1 MFNFI
6 VTAVRESV
14 KQQVPATGLG
24 LFRLCY
30 GLLTLQEIIFLLYF
44 RHLIFDPTP
53 YLDVE
58 FPMIPF
64 FLCTWGIAAASLS
77 IGYRCQLSAIVNYI
91 FWIVFANFTPM
102 QRDFDGGFDQFMAG
116 TGFFL
121 LFLPL
126 DRAFAVD
133 TLRYKLRYAYRQLSS
148 LNLKPATVSLLA
160 YNIPVAICLGFLYFD
175 SAVHKLFAE
184 HWRNGLGAWLPSSL
198 PYYISALDMSWILNN
213 EMLIKGFGYLI
224 LVFQFTFI
232 FLFYFRQLRLFYVL
246 VGMALHLGITLTFNI
261 YPFGL
266 GMLSFYLLLIPFS
279 WWEALGKRLR
289 NQAPSLTVLYDEQ
302 CPLCNRTVVLLN
314 HFDIFRA
321 IEFKGLQSHAADYP
335 ALQNIEQQQLLT
347 DLYAADTKG
356 TLFQGLD
363 TYIRI
368 LIKMRYTAPL
378 GFILGLPGIY
388 RYAAGKYRRIA
399 DNRLRQSCDA
409 ACAVSVPATPQPPLL
424 YDRIFE
430 TYAAAQPRQFALRF
444 SKVLMLFLLLQLNS
458 TVHYGILYRL
468 HINAAAN
475 PVTAPFATLSNSILM
490 LTTTFIGITPH
501 ALYMHD
507 HFAGYNHIL
516 GLTYIDAAGAEHW
529 LPFINEQGRM
539 LAPNWGRVHSMWAN
553 ISVTPN
559 IDNQRLAKAIKKIT
573 AFWGV
578 KVGMDLNDAR
588 FRIKLKKAQ
597 APAEWQPNLRN
608 DNLAQPWGDI
618 GSAEWRKHLFTL
630 QLPENI
636 EAL

>member
-6 VTAVRESV
+6 VSAVRESV

-64 FLCTWGIAAASLS
+64 FLCFWGIVAASLAV
-77 IGYRCQLSAIVNYI
+77 GYRCQLSAAVNYI
-91 FWIVFANFTPM
+91 FWILFANFTPM

-116 TGFFL
+116 AGFFL
-121 LFLPL
+121 LFMPL

-133 TLRYKLRYAYRQLSS
+133 TLRYKLGQTYKRMR
-148 LNLKPATVSLLA
+148 NLKPRTVSLLA

-175 SAVHKLFAE
+175 SAIHKLFAE
-184 HWRNGLGAWLPSSL
+184 HWRNGLGGWLPSSF

-224 LVFQFTFI
+224 FVFQFTFI
-232 FLFYFRQLRLFYVL
+232 FLFYFKRLRLFYLL
-246 VGMALHLGITLTFNI
+246 VGITLHLGITLTFNI

-266 GMLSFYLLLIPFS
+266 GMLSFYLLLVPFS
-279 WWEALGKRLR
+279 WWETLR
-289 NQAPSLTVLYDEQ
+289 RWFSNKTPTLTVLYDEE
-302 CPLCNRTVVLLN
+302 CPLCNRTVITLN

-321 IEFKGLQSHAADYP
+321 IEFKGLQSHAGEYA
-335 ALQNIEQQQLLT
+335 ALRNIDQKQLLT
-347 DLYAADTKG
+347 DLYAIDRDGK
-356 TLFQGLD
+356 LYQGLD
-363 TYIRI
+363 TYIEI
-368 LIKMRYTAPL
+368 LINMRYTAPL
-378 GFILGLPGIY
+378 GFIMRVPVVY
-388 RYAAGKYRRIA
+388 QYAAQKYRHIA
-399 DNRLRQSCDA
+399 DNRLRKPCDA
-409 ACAVSVPATPQPPLL
+409 ACAVEISAVPTQLL
-424 YDRIFE
+424 YERIFE
-430 TYAAAQPRQFALRF
+430 TYAGQQPRQFSLRF
-444 SKVLMLFLLLQLNS
+444 TKVLVLFLLLQLNS
-458 TVHYGILYRL
+458 TIHYGILYRL
-468 HINAAAN
+468 HINPSQN
-475 PVTAPFATLSNSILM
+475 PITAPFATLSNSILM
-490 LTTTFIGITPH
+490 LTTTFVGITPH

-516 GLTYIDAAGAEHW
+516 GITYIDASGTERW
-529 LPFINEQGRM
+529 LPFINEEGR
-539 LAPNWGRVHSMWAN
+539 LVAPNWGRVHSMWAN

-559 IDNQRLAKAIKKIT
+559 IDNQRLAKAIKKVT

-578 KVGMDLNDAR
+578 KIGMDLNNAH
-588 FRIKLKKAQ
+588 FRIKLKKVQ
-597 APAEWQPNLRN
+597 APVVWQPNLR
-608 DNLAQPWGDI
+608 DENLAQPWTDI
-618 GSAEWRKHLFTL
+618 GSAAWQNKIFTL

-636 EAL
+636 EVL